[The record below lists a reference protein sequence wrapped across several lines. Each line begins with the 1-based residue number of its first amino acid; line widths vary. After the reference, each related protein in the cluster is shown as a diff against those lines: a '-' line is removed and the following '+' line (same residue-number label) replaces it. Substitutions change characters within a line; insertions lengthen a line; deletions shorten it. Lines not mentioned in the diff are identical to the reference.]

1 MGKPETGLHPVQ
13 VMLLYAIAVTLWGSL
28 KQGFTLSGNVAM
40 YYCCDTV
47 RKTETMGSRCPG
59 NVAMYYCCDTV
70 GKPETGLHAVQ
81 VMLLC
86 TIAVTLWGSMRLGFT
101 LSR

>member
-1 MGKPETGLHPVQ
+1 
-13 VMLLYAIAVTLWGSL
+13 
-28 KQGFTLSGNVAM
+28 
-40 YYCCDTV
+40 
-47 RKTETMGSRCPG
+47 
-59 NVAMYYCCDTV
+59 MYYCCDTV

-86 TIAVTLWGSMRLGFT
+86 TIVVTLWGSLRLGSTLSGNVAMYYCCDAVGKPETVLLAVQVMWLCTIAVTLWGSLRLGFT

>member
-1 MGKPETGLHPVQ
+1 
-13 VMLLYAIAVTLWGSL
+13 
-28 KQGFTLSGNVAM
+28 M

-47 RKTETMGSRCPG
+47 VMHGTE
-59 NVAMYYCCDTV
+59 VQ
-70 GKPETGLHAVQ
+70 AVQ

-86 TIAVTLWGSMRLGFT
+86 TIAVALWGKPEAGRHAFQVMLLCTIAVSLRLGFT

>member
-28 KQGFTLSGNVAM
+28 RQGFTLSGNVAM
-40 YYCCDTV
+40 YYCCDTI
-47 RKTETMGSRCPG
+47 RKT
-59 NVAMYYCCDTV
+59 
-70 GKPETGLHAVQ
+70 ETGLHAVQ

-86 TIAVTLWGSMRLGFT
+86 TIAVTLWGSLRLGFT

>member
-1 MGKPETGLHPVQ
+1 MGKTETGLHAVQ
-13 VMLLYAIAVTLWGSL
+13 VMLICTIAVTMWGSL
-28 KQGFTLSGNVAM
+28 RLGSTLSGNVAM
-40 YYCCDTV
+40 YYCCD
-47 RKTETMGSRCPG
+47 
-59 NVAMYYCCDTV
+59 NV

-86 TIAVTLWGSMRLGFT
+86 TNAVIVWGSLRLCFT

>member
-1 MGKPETGLHPVQ
+1 
-13 VMLLYAIAVTLWGSL
+13 
-28 KQGFTLSGNVAM
+28 
-40 YYCCDTV
+40 
-47 RKTETMGSRCPG
+47 
-59 NVAMYYCCDTV
+59 MYYCCDTV

-86 TIAVTLWGSMRLGFT
+86 TIALTLWGKPETGLHAVQVMLLCTIAVTLWGCLRLGFT